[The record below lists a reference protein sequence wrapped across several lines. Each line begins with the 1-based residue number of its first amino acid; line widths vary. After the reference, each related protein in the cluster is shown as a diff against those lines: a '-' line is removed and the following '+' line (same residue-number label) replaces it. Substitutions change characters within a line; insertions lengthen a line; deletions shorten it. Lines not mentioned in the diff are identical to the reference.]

1 MQHQTKKCQCVAC
14 GGKSIPAC
22 YRSRQLAASAQARL
36 NKEGCGGVQSVH
48 PQNNPI
54 SIVSSVKHV
63 QHVPRI
69 AKQSV
74 DEKDQLIKK
83 LESEL
88 FESQNQKTALMVGF
102 GIFASVIGMSIYL
115 KK

>member
-1 MQHQTKKCQCVAC
+1 MQHQKKCSCVGC
-14 GGKSIPAC
+14 GGKSIPNC
-22 YRSRQLAASAQARL
+22 FRSRQLDVSAKAKL
-36 NKEGCGGVQSVH
+36 CKEGCSGGVQSVH
-48 PQNNPI
+48 PQINPVP
-54 SIVSSVKHV
+54 IVPTV

-83 LESEL
+83 LEAEL

-102 GIFASVIGMSIYL
+102 GIFAAVIGMSIYL

>member
-1 MQHQTKKCQCVAC
+1 MKNLKNECLCVGC

-22 YRSRQLAASAQARL
+22 FRSRQLDASAKAKLSKQ
-36 NKEGCGGVQSVH
+36 GCGGVQSVH
-48 PQNNPI
+48 PQINPV
-54 SIVSSVKHV
+54 SIVPSVKHV

-102 GIFASVIGMSIYL
+102 GIFAAVIGMSIYL